1 MKRISIIFIPIILL
15 FGCLLGGC
23 SKAIGK
29 PQEPLSSVVTSI
41 TVNYTNGP
49 LHALR
54 HYTHDEKIRHFLNY
68 LRRIDA
74 YGTPQEDP
82 EAAPGSDIHIV
93 LCYADGLL
101 KVYRQKS
108 ERFLKEGDAP
118 WKRID
123 ATKAQ
128 GLGYLLG
135 AMESDPFP

>member
-1 MKRISIIFIPIILL
+1 MKRISIFCLPIILL
-15 FGCLLGGC
+15 FGCLLSGC
-23 SKAIGK
+23 SKAVEK
-29 PQEPLSSVVTSI
+29 PQKPLSSVVTSI

-54 HYTHDEKIRHFLNY
+54 HYTNDEKIRHILNY

-82 EAAPGSDIHIV
+82 ESTPGSDIHIV
-93 LCYADGLL
+93 LSYANGLL

-108 ERFLKEGDAP
+108 ERFLKEGNAP
-118 WKRID
+118 WQRID
-123 ATKAQ
+123 ATRAQ

-135 AMESDPFP
+135 KMESDPLP